1 VSHGRLPRVQQPANE
16 TPSEEGVVA
25 AITHE
30 GEGIIRGG
38 KTAFVAGAL
47 PGERIRFRRTK
58 RHRQHDDAQLL
69 EVLEPAADRAQPRC
83 AHFGVCGGCAL
94 QHLAPESQLAAKQ
107 LELKDNLERVAQ
119 VMPDQWLEPLRGP
132 VWNYRRRA
140 RLGAKY
146 VIKKGRVV
154 VGFRERLAPYV
165 AALDRCDVLAAPA
178 DALITPLSEML
189 TGLSIRE
196 RLPQIEVAVADNAT
210 ALVLRVLSP
219 PTPDDIAKLH
229 AFEKE
234 HQVRFYLQPAGLDS
248 VHRLPPRAGEEGMG
262 GLGATPR
269 AAAAPS
275 LAAGTDSAEQHAL
288 PPNLVTAADSAERHA
303 HLLNLATAADSAE
316 RHAHLLNL
324 ATAADSGER
333 HALPPN
339 LGFASGTASHP
350 AELPLTYALP
360 AFDVTLEFTPT
371 DFIQINGPINEAL
384 VSRAVELLAPEPN
397 SRVLDLFCGLG
408 NFTLPLARK
417 AAQVVGVEGDR
428 DLVKRASANAR
439 RNGIDNAEFHIADLA
454 KAIGDTPA
462 TAPAWA
468 KQPFDY
474 ILLDPPRAGAR
485 EMLPTVA
492 RLAPKRVLYI
502 SCHPGSLARDTGMLV
517 HQFGFTLRAAGVL
530 DMFPHTTH
538 VESLALFELANAR
551 S

>member
-1 VSHGRLPRVQQPANE
+1 VSYGRPSRVPQS
-16 TPSEEGVVA
+16 PSEAAAEEGVVA

-30 GEGIIRGG
+30 GEGILRAG

-69 EVLEPAADRAQPRC
+69 EVLEAAADRVQPRC

-94 QHLAPESQLAAKQ
+94 QHLAPASQLAAKQ

-132 VWNYRRRA
+132 VWSYRRRA

-154 VGFRERLAPYV
+154 VGFRERLSPYV
-165 AALDRCDVLAAPA
+165 AALDRCEVLAAPA

-196 RLPQIEVAVADNAT
+196 RLPQIELAVADNAT
-210 ALVLRVLSP
+210 ALVLRVLVP
-219 PTPDDIAKLH
+219 PTPEDIAKLH
-229 AFEKE
+229 VFENA

-248 VHRLPPRAGEEGMG
+248 VHRLPPPS
-262 GLGATPR
+262 GA
-269 AAAAPS
+269 
-275 LAAGTDSAEQHAL
+275 
-288 PPNLVTAADSAERHA
+288 V
-303 HLLNLATAADSAE
+303 
-316 RHAHLLNL
+316 
-324 ATAADSGER
+324 
-333 HALPPN
+333 
-339 LGFASGTASHP
+339 SHP
-350 AELPLTYALP
+350 AESPLTYALP

-384 VSRAVELLAPEPN
+384 VSRAVELLALEPN
-397 SRVLDLFCGLG
+397 AQVLDLFCGLG
-408 NFTLPLARK
+408 NFTLPLARR

-428 DLVKRASANAR
+428 ELVKRAAANAR

-454 KAIGDTPA
+454 KPIGDTPA

-468 KQPFDY
+468 KRAFDS

-517 HQFGFTLRAAGVL
+517 HQFGFKLRAAGVL

-538 VESLALFELANAR
+538 VESLALFERANAR